1 MSKPPNPDLIRRILE
16 AALEELDDK
25 PPEKVNMRGIAEKVG
40 VSATAIYYY
49 FPSKEALFERIKLDA
64 IAELDGRAAEAV
76 GRVEGP
82 KARLVALMREFA
94 AWSLERYNIARLA
107 MGDLPP
113 SLDLDDEGMKKYYSV
128 FFRAADL
135 VEEAVAKGE
144 IAPREV
150 LLDASVAQAAIW
162 GIVSQ
167 FRGKRVH
174 PLYWE
179 SMEPMIE
186 RFIELCFESKGD
198 RR

>member
-1 MSKPPNPDLIRRILE
+1 MSKPPNPDLVRRIIE
-16 AALEELDDK
+16 AALEELDGK
-25 PPEKVNMRGIAEKVG
+25 PPEKVNMRGIAERVG

-64 IAELDGRAAEAV
+64 IAELDGRVSAAI

-94 AWSLERYNIARLA
+94 AWSLERYNVARLA

-113 SLDLDDEGMKKYYSV
+113 SLDLDEEGMRKYYSV
-128 FFRAADL
+128 FFRARDL

-144 IAPREV
+144 ISARDA

-167 FRGKRVH
+167 FRGKRIH

-179 SMEPMIE
+179 SMEPMMD

>member
-1 MSKPPNPDLIRRILE
+1 MSKPPNPDLVRRILDT
-16 AALEELDDK
+16 ALEELGGK
-25 PPEKVNMRGIAEKVG
+25 PPDKVNMRGIAEKVG

-64 IAELDGRAAEAV
+64 IAELDGRVSAAIE
-76 GRVEGP
+76 RIEGP

-94 AWSLERYNIARLA
+94 SWSLERYNIARLA

-113 SLDLDDEGMKKYYSV
+113 SLDLDDEGMKKYYGV
-128 FFRAADL
+128 FFRAGDL
-135 VEEAVAKGE
+135 VEEAAAKGE
-144 IAPREV
+144 IAPRDA

-179 SMEPMIE
+179 SMDPMID
-186 RFIELCFESKGD
+186 RFIELCLESKGE
-198 RR
+198 R